1 MNKKRKIIILAIFTA
16 MIITLLGV
24 VRYYWYNNTYYAS
37 TDDAQVSGD
46 FYKITPQASGKLLDF
61 NIKEGDKVIKD
72 QIIGRIDA
80 EGIADSNIDSSVLRS
95 PITGIVVKVPA
106 RVGEY
111 EQSASS
117 PTLAIIV
124 NPDKLYINANIE
136 ENKAQSLRVGA
147 QADIKIDEFNKRKF
161 KGKVE
166 SIGQAANS
174 AFSILPS
181 SSSGTFTKVVQKIPV
196 KIDIKGN
203 TMPLL
208 PGTNAV
214 VKIHL
219 K

>member
-1 MNKKRKIIILAIFTA
+1 
-16 MIITLLGV
+16 MIVTLLGV
-24 VRYYWYNNTYYAS
+24 VGYYWYNNTFYAS

-46 FYKITPQASGKLLDF
+46 FYKITPQVSGKLIDF
-61 NIKEGDKVIKD
+61 NIKEGDKVLKD
-72 QIIGRIDA
+72 QIVGRINS
-80 EGIADSNIDSSVLRS
+80 EGLADSNIDSSVLRS
-95 PITGIVVKVPA
+95 PITGIVIKVPA

-124 NPDKLYINANIE
+124 DPDKLYINANIE
-136 ENKAQSLRVGA
+136 ETKAQSLKIGA
-147 QADIKIDEFNKRKF
+147 QVDIKIDEFNKTKF

-181 SSSGTFTKVVQKIPV
+181 SSSGAFTKVVQKIPV
-196 KIDIKGN
+196 KIEILGN
-203 TMPLL
+203 TKSLMP
-208 PGTNAV
+208 GINAV

-219 K
+219 N

>member
-1 MNKKRKIIILAIFTA
+1 MNKKRKVIILTIFAA
-16 MIITLLGV
+16 MIVTLASVIL
-24 VRYYWYNNTYYAS
+24 YYWYNS
-37 TDDAQVSGD
+37 THYVSTEDAQITGD
-46 FYKITPQASGKLLDF
+46 FYKIVPQVSGKLLEF

-72 QIIGRIDA
+72 QIVGRIEA
-80 EGIADSNIDSSVLRS
+80 QGLTDSNIDSSVVRV
-95 PITGIVVKVPA
+95 PIDGLVVKVPA

-124 NPDKLYINANIE
+124 NPKSVYINANIDE
-136 ENKAQSLRVGA
+136 TKMKSVRIGQKV
-147 QADIKIDEFNKRKF
+147 DISIDEYDNEKF

-174 AFSILPS
+174 AFSLLPS
-181 SSSGTFTKVVQKIPV
+181 STGSFTKVVQKVPV
-196 KIDIKGN
+196 KISIDNNNNI
-203 TMPLL
+203 LL